1 MKINT
6 EKKHFVIF
14 NLEPEFELGKKVADL
29 LGVSLGKMENTTFS
43 DGEQFIKL
51 AESCRG
57 KSVYL
62 IQSTNQPDSNFVRLA
77 LAVDAARRA
86 HAKEIIAVMP
96 YFGYARQERKSEAGA
111 PISTR
116 VFTTFLETLGVNR
129 IITFD
134 LHAKAIEG
142 FFLNTVVDQL
152 YARDIFIEQLKKDFK
167 KEIKNNEIVVVAPD
181 TGAANNARNFA
192 SVLLVSPDLAII
204 SKSRLAAGKIASM
217 ELIGSVAGKTA
228 IIVDDMADTCGTI
241 VKAAEVVK
249 AAGAEKVV
257 AVLTHAI
264 FSNNAVQKLENSVLE
279 SVYIT
284 DTIMQKNLLSRKKIK
299 SISVAK
305 FLAKV
310 IDKMEHDTHNVDN
323 LFTS

>member
-1 MKINT
+1 
-6 EKKHFVIF
+6 
-14 NLEPEFELGKKVADL
+14 
-29 LGVSLGKMENTTFS
+29 
-43 DGEQFIKL
+43 
-51 AESCRG
+51 
-57 KSVYL
+57 
-62 IQSTNQPDSNFVRLA
+62 
-77 LAVDAARRA
+77 
-86 HAKEIIAVMP
+86 MP
-96 YFGYARQERKSEAGA
+96 YFGYARQERKSEPGT

-116 VFTTFLETLGVNR
+116 IFTTFLETLGVDR
-129 IITFD
+129 IVTFD

-142 FFLNTVVDQL
+142 FFLKTNVDQL
-152 YARDIFIEQLKKDFK
+152 YARDIFIAELKKDFK
-167 KEIKNNEIVVVAPD
+167 DDIQNNNIVVVAPD

-192 SVLLVSPDLAII
+192 SALLANPDLAII

-249 AAGAEKVV
+249 NAGAEKVI

-264 FSNNAVQKLENSVLE
+264 FSKDAVQKLENSVLE

-284 DTIMQKNLLSRKKIK
+284 DTIYHKKEGLFKNGSENSKIK
-299 SISVAK
+299 VITVAE

-323 LFTS
+323 LFVN